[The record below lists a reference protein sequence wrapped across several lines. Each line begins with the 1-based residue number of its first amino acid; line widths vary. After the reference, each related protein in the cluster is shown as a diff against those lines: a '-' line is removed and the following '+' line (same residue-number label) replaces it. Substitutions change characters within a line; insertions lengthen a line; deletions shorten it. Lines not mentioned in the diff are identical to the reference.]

1 MNTRDFN
8 HFLQPVCNIAIQAG
22 IIINTYYKLKTE
34 VSFKKDRSPLTEAD
48 LASNKFIINSLS
60 EIDKDIPI
68 LSEESL
74 VDWNVRK
81 NWTRYWLVDPLD
93 GTKEFI
99 NQNGE
104 FTVNIAL
111 IEKNEPIMGVIYAPA
126 LSTLYYASKN
136 KGTYKLFCDQKIN
149 SLSDSTRII
158 TNHKKSSDH
167 FKVFKSRSHS
177 NEEFENWVKDFVD
190 DYELI
195 EKGSSIK
202 FCKLA
207 EGKADLYPRFGSTSE
222 WDIAAGHIILTEA
235 GGELESVDRKKIL
248 YNNKESVTNP
258 HFIASCRLNN

>member
-68 LSEESL
+68 LSEEYL

-126 LSTLYYASKN
+126 LSTLYYESKN

-235 GGELESVDRKKIL
+235 GGELESVDHKKIL
-248 YNNKESVTNP
+248 YNNKESVINP

>member
-60 EIDKDIPI
+60 EIEKDIPI
-68 LSEESL
+68 LSEETL

-248 YNNKESVTNP
+248 YNNKESVINP

>member
-158 TNHKKSSDH
+158 TNHKKSSEH

-195 EKGSSIK
+195 EKGSSISK
-202 FCKLA
+202 
-207 EGKADLYPRFGSTSE
+207 
-222 WDIAAGHIILTEA
+222 
-235 GGELESVDRKKIL
+235 GELFEYFSKL
-248 YNNKESVTNP
+248 TSKE
-258 HFIASCRLNN
+258 